1 MPYDCQLFYQ
11 PGRYA
16 ENPVGFMSRH
26 HSSTAPEEPNLS
38 EFYINYKKK
47 EIKQET
53 KHDAQM
59 QAFIK
64 AVEADQWVVPEVQNY
79 KKLKEELSA
88 FNGLEC

>member
-1 MPYDCQLFYQ
+1 MSTIYPLLL
-11 PGRYA
+11 
-16 ENPVGFMSRH
+16 PVPMAM
-26 HSSTAPEEPNLS
+26 TLE
-38 EFYINYKKK
+38 

>member
-1 MPYDCQLFYQ
+1 MPMAMTL
-11 PGRYA
+11 
-16 ENPVGFMSRH
+16 E
-26 HSSTAPEEPNLS
+26 
-38 EFYINYKKK
+38 